1 MRQKVTITLDT
12 EIAEKLRL
20 QSIKKYGNSRSMSRL
35 IEDLAT
41 GAAEMEQPEACSILG
56 HRTEYSLREEAAF
69 KEAVEGV
76 RAKLKEIKIRR
87 DYHGEGHK
95 LDVTVTEEYFVLK
108 EACEQHINCIADAIN
123 VCYTCKDLN
132 APVPKYPDAGRNF
145 EIFAMMNSN
154 LR

>member
-12 EIAEKLRL
+12 EIAEKIRL

-56 HRTEYSLREEAAF
+56 HRSEYSFIAEAGY
-69 KEAVEGV
+69 KEAVDEV
-76 RAKLKEIKIRR
+76 QAKLKEIKITR
-87 DYHGEGHK
+87 DYHSDGTRHPVS
-95 LDVTVTEEYFVLK
+95 LPEEYFVLK
-108 EACEQHINCIADAIN
+108 EACELRINHIADMVN
-123 VCYTCKDLN
+123 ECWSCKGLN
-132 APVPKYPDAGRNF
+132 APLPKYPDAGKNF
-145 EIFAMMNSN
+145 EIFATMNSN

>member
-1 MRQKVTITLDT
+1 MRQKVTITLDS

-56 HRTEYSLREEAAF
+56 HRSEYSFKKEAEF
-69 KEAVEGV
+69 KEAVEEV
-76 RAKLKEIKIRR
+76 RAKLKEIEVLRAIC
-87 DYHGEGHK
+87 DGGPIYPLSGS
-95 LDVTVTEEYFVLK
+95 DWYFVLK
-108 EACEQHINCIADAIN
+108 DACELEINRIADMIN
-123 VCYTCKDLN
+123 KCWSCKGLN

-145 EIFAMMNSN
+145 VIFATMDHN